1 MADRSPNMQCSEE
14 TAAILRDSVVCD
26 MTLPWFEPYM
36 IDQDVTLPR
45 FHKAGFDFVSLTVS
59 VPKNALAAT
68 MRHIAMVKAHIR
80 SRPGLVFAATPDA
93 IVEAKRQGRLAL
105 GFHFQGTEP
114 FEGDIELVQ
123 AYYDLGV
130 RHALLA
136 YNLKNAVGDGCI
148 ERTDAGLSKFGVR
161 LVKEMNR
168 VGMLVDGSHTGYR
181 TTMDAMEVCEGPFI
195 FSHSNCDAVVPH
207 YRNIKDDQIQA
218 CAQSGGLIG
227 INGVN
232 EFLGDLH
239 AASETMFRHLE
250 HIVNVAG
257 IDHAGIGLDYVRD
270 VQAIWDWIQRD
281 RDLWPQVGE
290 AEQPYPAHAQPEQ
303 VMQLVGLMLDHG
315 YTKDDVAKVLGGNF
329 LRVMREAENGRQ

>member
-1 MADRSPNMQCSEE
+1 MERSEE
-14 TAAILRDSVVCD
+14 IAAVLREAVVCD

-36 IDQDVTLPR
+36 IDHDVTLPR
-45 FHKAGFDFVSLTVS
+45 FHQAGFDFVSLTVS
-59 VPKNALAAT
+59 MPKNALAAT

-80 SRPGLVFAATPDA
+80 SRPGLVFAATPDE
-93 IVEAKRQGRLAL
+93 IVAAKRQGRLAL

-123 AYYDLGV
+123 AYFDLGV

-195 FSHSNCDAVVPH
+195 FSHSNSDAVVPH

-250 HIVNVAG
+250 HIVNLAG

-281 RDLWPQVGE
+281 RDLWPPMGE

-303 VMQLVGLMLDHG
+303 VAELAGLMLDHG
-315 YTKDDVAKVLGGNF
+315 YTKADIAKVLGGNF
-329 LRVMREAENGRQ
+329 LRVMREAQTRRH